1 MRFITEPF
9 ISHSPDLDDL
19 SAPKLIYG
27 MLAAIPSDGV
37 SGDILTLNG
46 ISSCSPYLQL
56 LILPRSPSHSLTS
69 RPALNCE
76 TSFQFL
82 IFS

>member
-9 ISHSPDLDDL
+9 ISYSPVFDDL
-19 SAPKLIYG
+19 SAPKLLYG

-46 ISSCSPYLQL
+46 ISSRSAYLQL

-69 RPALNCE
+69 RLALNCE